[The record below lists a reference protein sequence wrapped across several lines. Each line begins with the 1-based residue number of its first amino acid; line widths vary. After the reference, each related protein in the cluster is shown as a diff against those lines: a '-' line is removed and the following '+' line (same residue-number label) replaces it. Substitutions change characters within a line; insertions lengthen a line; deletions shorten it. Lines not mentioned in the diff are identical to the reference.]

1 MRRDAFHEDKG
12 DRRLIPGHLAINN
25 GGVLYQMSPRAA
37 AVQAAR
43 CPNKV
48 SVDAAITPHSNLR
61 ISQIVSLP
69 VVFWTDSRCQCTV
82 AGRFRMTR
90 IVRTGSERAPLLRH
104 SSGEHHHGTGTSV

>member
-12 DRRLIPGHLAINN
+12 ERRLIPGHLAINN

-37 AVQAAR
+37 SVQAAR

-48 SVDAAITPHSNLR
+48 SVDAAIAPHSNLR

-69 VVFWTDSRCQCTV
+69 VVFWTDSRCRVHGSGALLDDKNSKNSKNQFRARPIV
-82 AGRFRMTR
+82 A
-90 IVRTGSERAPLLRH
+90 S
-104 SSGEHHHGTGTSV
+104 